1 VLKNSRKKNLWISID
16 RYGIMR
22 PTKNI
27 SVGKFSSEKTDRI
40 SGVDVENSQLPTK
53 DFLHWKTKSQWLHWD
68 LNPWIWSSSNE
79 GIKYKWEED
88 FIQENN
94 GSGNDGEPKI
104 QGLFNFVD
112 NKVGDGG
119 FCCVAGFN
127 RVIKEY
133 SAKTANSGYAKAH
146 AKEYAFVE
154 VHAADPLQK
163 QVLPISLRAGS
174 CLIWSSE
181 LPHCNYPNDSEKFR
195 IVQYVKM
202 FSSKEEFPGT
212 VNRRKE
218 VTRMIEKENVQLSD
232 LGSKLLG
239 TQHW

>member
-1 VLKNSRKKNLWISID
+1 
-16 RYGIMR
+16 MR

-154 VHAADPLQK
+154 VHAG
-163 QVLPISLRAGS
+163 PIRFKNKSYQFRYGPGAALFGHPSYLTATI
-174 CLIWSSE
+174 LMTAKNSE
-181 LPHCNYPNDSEKFR
+181 
-195 IVQYVKM
+195 
-202 FSSKEEFPGT
+202 
-212 VNRRKE
+212 
-218 VTRMIEKENVQLSD
+218 
-232 LGSKLLG
+232 
-239 TQHW
+239 